1 MPKKCIICGEEAKY
15 SIKGTSDFYCDECA
29 RENFSD
35 VSMLIAVEAQAKKIQ
50 KLIEEKDL
58 PEE

>member
-35 VSMLIAVEAQAKKIQ
+35 LSMLVAVEEQAKKIKQ
-50 KLIEEKDL
+50 LVEENMKV
-58 PEE
+58 E